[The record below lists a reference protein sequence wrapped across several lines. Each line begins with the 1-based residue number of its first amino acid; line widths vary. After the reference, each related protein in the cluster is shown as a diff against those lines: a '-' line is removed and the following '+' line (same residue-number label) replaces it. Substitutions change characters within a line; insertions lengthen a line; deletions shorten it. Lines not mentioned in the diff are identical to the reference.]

1 MPGHESLRAW
11 QSADSVAR
19 AIFVELNTQW
29 NRRDAPIHD
38 QLRRAALSVALNIA
52 EGYASGPGDRCRA
65 HLRIAYASAVETT
78 CLLRFL
84 QSLGVDVGDLVRR
97 SEATKGMTY
106 RLWQRSRKTPAK

>member
-11 QSADSVAR
+11 QSADAVAR
-19 AIFVELNTQW
+19 SVFVDLNRHW
-29 NRRDAPIHD
+29 NRRDAPVHD
-38 QLRRAALSVALNIA
+38 QLRRAALSVTLNIA
-52 EGYASGPGDRCRA
+52 EGYACGPGRRCRA

-84 QSLGVDVGDLVRR
+84 DRLGIDVGDLVTR

-106 RLWQRSRKTPAK
+106 RLWQRSRPGPEK